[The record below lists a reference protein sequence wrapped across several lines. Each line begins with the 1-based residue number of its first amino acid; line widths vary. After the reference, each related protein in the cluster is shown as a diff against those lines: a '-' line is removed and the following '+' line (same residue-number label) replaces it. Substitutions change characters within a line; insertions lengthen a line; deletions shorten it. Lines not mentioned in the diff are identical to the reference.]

1 MSSIFTFLMG
11 IFSVLIVRALA
22 SLCCRKVAFRIIV
35 VNGDVFF
42 YVFKK
47 KKNIEHDEEKEK
59 KEKSNCGEV
68 GSR

>member
-35 VNGDVFF
+35 VNGDVF